1 MKTVPV
7 TAERTPDGRR
17 ICVSRT
23 IPVARERAWDVLRE
37 TDQWSAWGPSV
48 RAVESSHR
56 VIERGT
62 TGRVKTPLGI
72 WIPFE
77 ITACENYRW
86 TWRVAR
92 IPATGHR
99 VDQAREDRPDENRC
113 EVVFEIPP
121 LAAGYVPVCQ
131 RALGRIESLLVEE
144 DE

>member
-1 MKTVPV
+1 V
-7 TAERTPDGRR
+7 R
-17 ICVSRT
+17 RT
-23 IPVARERAWDVLRE
+23 IPVARERAWDVLTD
-37 TDQWSAWGPSV
+37 TDQWAEWGPSV

-56 VIERGT
+56 VLEGGT
-62 TGRVKTPLGI
+62 TGRVKTPVGI

-99 VDQAREDRPDENRC
+99 IDEARQNRPGENRC

-144 DE
+144 DR